1 MLEGVTLSLKR
12 EKNLCFSIN
21 IVSFLFVADKVCGK
35 EEDHEGKRSNRRRDS
50 QISNSSD
57 SQSMIRINVRPR
69 KVTPGSN

>member
-1 MLEGVTLSLKR
+1 MISA
-12 EKNLCFSIN
+12 EKSVFLHQHYPH
-21 IVSFLFVADKVCGK
+21 VSFLFVADKVCGK